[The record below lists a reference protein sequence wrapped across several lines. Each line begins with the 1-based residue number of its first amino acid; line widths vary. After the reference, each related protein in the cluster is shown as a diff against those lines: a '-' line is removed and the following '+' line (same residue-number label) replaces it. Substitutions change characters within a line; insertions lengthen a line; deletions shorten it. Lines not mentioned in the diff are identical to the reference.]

1 MTFKLSA
8 SLLPLSY
15 GIIAMGSFI
24 TTLFLACYLHFERV
38 TKNHCKMYEFLPSI
52 SSTIGDFS
60 PEMNVYRYGMAL
72 TSGLRLGT
80 IYLNHHVS
88 TEEKNNLLAQSNSG
102 RKSFT
107 SSSVLDS
114 VRRLGYLIPMST
126 VFDTIRVFSAGGWI
140 YISSSEHLFSHQV
153 GFVSY
158 VIFSFLYMYTHCAVL
173 YHTKIKFRPGFENQS
188 ISSIILKGNYS
199 PKTQKDLFSFK
210 WKAILGV
217 AHFLLFVGSLKYF
230 VDHTFYCVYLSY
242 SKYSIFE
249 WLLATTNILYDTLTY
264 LDFDGLYFTL
274 HREKK
279 SSI

>member
-1 MTFKLSA
+1 MFKLKA

-15 GIIAMGSFI
+15 GIIATGSFLL
-24 TTLFLACYLHFERV
+24 TLFLACYLHFERV

-80 IYLNHHVS
+80 IYLNHYVA
-88 TEEKNNLLAQSNSG
+88 TEEKNNLLSNY
-102 RKSFT
+102 RKS
-107 SSSVLDS
+107 SMAVLEATK
-114 VRRLGYLIPMST
+114 RLNYLIPLST
-126 VFDTIRVFSAGGWI
+126 IFDTIRVFSAGGWI

-158 VIFSFLYMYTHCAVL
+158 VIFSFLYMYTHCVVL
-173 YHTKIKFRPGFENQS
+173 YLTKIKFRPGQDNS
-188 ISSIILKGNYS
+188 SLTSIILGSYS
-199 PKTQKDLFSFK
+199 PSTQKDLFSFK
-210 WKAILGV
+210 WKVILGV
-217 AHFLLFVGSLKYF
+217 THFLLFIGSLKYF

-249 WLLATTNILYDTLTY
+249 WLLAITNIFYDTLTF
-264 LDFDGLYFTL
+264 LDFDGLFFTL
-274 HREKK
+274 HKEKK
-279 SSI
+279 QSF